1 MQIILFVKS
10 CIFNDVSIQTE
21 SKSFRVIMDMHFI
34 SNDYLVSNF
43 EKVMENSHEKN
54 QRKKKDRKF
63 HSLVECACTFFIKIK
78 NIN

>member
-54 QRKKKDRKF
+54 QRKKKRPKI
-63 HSLVECACTFFIKIK
+63 SLFGRVCMYIFFIK